1 MGNVN
6 REEKLKKMFDKVSKD
21 IFNSNVRYSTLDFM
35 KLVNLKNALSD
46 IHNIITMKVTNAF
59 INKLKNDGVISPDQ
73 AKGMEEVVNET
84 SANSNGYDVCHEEII
99 AEVKCNIPVNKST
112 FGPDQRKGIVKDIKG
127 LLGKSYTITYKTRNK
142 IQKEE
147 KIKKEERD
155 NNNYYKFMVFL
166 DYEDSDKNVRESVF
180 NLIEKLKVSKEKEN
194 PTRVIVNY
202 EEGKPL
208 CKDVV
213 YVVFITA
220 DDINKS

>member
-6 REEKLKKMFDKVSKD
+6 REEKLEKMFNKVSKD
-21 IFNSNVRYSTLDFM
+21 IFKSNVTYSTLDFM
-35 KLVNLKNALSD
+35 ELVNLKNALSD

-59 INKLKNDGVISPDQ
+59 INKLKKDDVINPDQ
-73 AKGMEEVVNET
+73 AERMKKVVNET

-127 LLGKSYTITYKTRNK
+127 LLGKSYTITYKTGEK
-142 IQKEE
+142 IQ
-147 KIKKEERD
+147 KEERD

-166 DYEDSDKNVRESVF
+166 DYEDSDKNVRESVS
-180 NLIEKLKVSKEKEN
+180 NLIKNLKVSKEKEIL
-194 PTRVIVNY
+194 TRDVIVYYKDNSLC
-202 EEGKPL
+202 KL

-220 DDINKS
+220 DDINGL